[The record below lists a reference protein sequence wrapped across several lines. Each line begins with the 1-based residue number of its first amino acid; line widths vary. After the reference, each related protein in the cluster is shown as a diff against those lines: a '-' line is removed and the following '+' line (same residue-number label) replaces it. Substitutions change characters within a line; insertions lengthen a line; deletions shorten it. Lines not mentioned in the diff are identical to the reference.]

1 MSTLKGMPKKANK
14 STAKPA
20 STARPA
26 SGSKPATTAK
36 RPAAGPP
43 AGTTVTP
50 AQFAWKP
57 PSTSAAVRPVPASKA
72 ADSDYVHFSDKM
84 TGALMNINRVID
96 DNRGTLDSIQD
107 MAVQLTRTVSALRI
121 IIMRYVDM
129 ADNILETVVPIMDN
143 LPIFP
148 DSFKEFAKDAL
159 ALSKKIS
166 AASEMAEKVLP
177 GVERSLTTAD
187 IASLQNS
194 TGDVAGLTRVLQDL
208 LPDKK

>member
-1 MSTLKGMPKKANK
+1 MSTLKGMPKKATT
-14 STAKPA
+14 STDKPATGAKPA
-20 STARPA
+20 S
-26 SGSKPATTAK
+26 KPAATAK
-36 RPAAGPP
+36 RPATKPP
-43 AGTTVTP
+43 AGGTVTP

-57 PSTSAAVRPVPASKA
+57 PTASAAARPMPAASKE
-72 ADSDYVHFSDKM
+72 ADKDYVHFSDKM
-84 TGALMNINRVID
+84 TGALMNINKVID

-107 MAVQLTRTVSALRI
+107 MAVQLTRTVSSLRV

-129 ADNILETVVPIMDN
+129 ADNILETIVPIMES

-194 TGDVAGLTRVLQDL
+194 TGDVANLTRVLQDL